1 MMSEKNRRDED
12 KRRRSQ
18 SLGDLAREVFGVP
31 RPRGPQGSDRD
42 VGGSEEG
49 GCYSC
54 RRRPITMRDFIK
66 WFLLAL
72 GISIPP
78 WVGGLLATHAPA
90 TFILLSTPLIVALD
104 AGIVFLHYIDTKEG
118 PII

>member
-1 MMSEKNRRDED
+1 MSEKNRRDED
-12 KRRRSQ
+12 KRKRGS

-31 RPRGPQGSDRD
+31 RPRGPQGSNRD

-49 GCYSC
+49 GRYSC
-54 RRRPITMRDFIK
+54 RRRPITMRDFRD
-66 WFLLAL
+66 WLLLAL

-78 WVGGLLATHAPA
+78 WVGGLFAMHAPA
-90 TFILLSTPLIVALD
+90 ALILLLTLLIIALD
-104 AGIVFLHYIDTKEG
+104 TEIVYLHYINAKEG

>member
-1 MMSEKNRRDED
+1 MSEASRRDED
-12 KRRRSQ
+12 KGRRSS

-49 GCYSC
+49 GRYPC
-54 RRRPITMRDFIK
+54 RRRPITMRDFRD

-78 WVGGLLATHAPA
+78 WVGGLLAMHAPA
-90 TFILLSTPLIVALD
+90 IFILLSTPLIIALD
-104 AGIVFLHYIDTKEG
+104 AATVSLHYVWAKSR
-118 PII
+118 

>member
-1 MMSEKNRRDED
+1 MSEKNRRDED
-12 KRRRSQ
+12 KRRGS

-31 RPRGPQGSDRD
+31 RPRGSQGSDKD

-49 GCYSC
+49 TRYPC

-66 WFLLAL
+66 WFFLAL
-72 GISIPP
+72 VISVPP
-78 WVGGLLATHAPA
+78 WVGGLLAMHVPA
-90 TFILLSTPLIVALD
+90 TFILLSTPLIIALD
-104 AGIVFLHYIDTKEG
+104 AGIVSLHYIDAKEG